1 MSSVVNDIQKHVTT
15 PVGKFVNRNQKR
27 IRIKAIKI
35 LEEPSRSLSP
45 GRNHQ
50 HSNNNNT
57 GGGGNSGG
65 GGSNSDNNN
74 NNKNG
79 EHGGGG
85 GVSSDDADINFVLS
99 EIRSWDVTMPPVK
112 KYKMGGRMIPSVKN
126 TMNKVILGKL
136 LNKKRRITIELY
148 KKATTVS
155 SEQQAT
161 INENGEERERRIFS
175 RLYSKASISN
185 VMSTMEDEDLPPL
198 DDEDY
203 IIFRILKQVKQKGD
217 STSMF
222 DFNDDDDDSQ
232 STASHHLPNG
242 SLDAHSLTTYN
253 ITDYG
258 DGHDEAEFIFRW
270 KERYRTRLSCMEI
283 QNVHTRM
290 IEIQL
295 GIGDDVILRDF
306 CFDNPHEVETFIK
319 VFEKMSELQHER
331 GSRLAMNHQ
340 QTTQNGYNNMNM
352 NMTNHYKS
360 RGGVLGTTPEN
371 EPIGDDNGS
380 GQKNQRA
387 PTIINHRTGS
397 FGGLFSSKKE
407 NKPLP
412 NYVNLLIEIV
422 SATNLPIADLTS
434 SDPYVCVEDG
444 RTEWHRT
451 GVISKS
457 LNPVWTLS
465 TGSLFLIQTTL
476 NDFFEGTNRIEFII
490 KDHDTV
496 GENDI
501 LGSVL
506 VNKNELLAGEGERID
521 YKIRTTQC
529 KGKSHVFVGNKKVRS
544 LYICFVA
551 INIIR
556 RQPGEIRIPVSS
568 LNVLFY
574 FILFYFPFL
583 QMRNTDIP
591 NISHILRYGLKLPQK
606 MKLSLCTRSKLRRV
620 VVC

>member
-1 MSSVVNDIQKHVTT
+1 MSSVVNDIKKHVTA
-15 PVGKFVNRNQKR
+15 PVSKFVNRNQKR
-27 IRIKAIKI
+27 IRSKAIKL
-35 LEEPSRSLSP
+35 LEEPSRSRSNSPSP
-45 GRNHQ
+45 GRNH
-50 HSNNNNT
+50 H
-57 GGGGNSGG
+57 GN
-65 GGSNSDNNN
+65 NNN
-74 NNKNG
+74 NNKGGGGGGNGSNNNNNNKSG

-85 GVSSDDADINFVLS
+85 GGGSSDGDNNFVLS

-112 KYKMGGRMIPSVKN
+112 KYKMGGRMIPGVKN
-126 TMNKVILGKL
+126 TMNKVTLGKV

-148 KKATTVS
+148 KKATTLS
-155 SEQQAT
+155 SEQQPT

-175 RLYSKASISN
+175 KLYRKASVSN
-185 VMSTMEDEDLPPL
+185 VMSTMDDEDLPPL

-203 IIFRILKQVKQKGD
+203 VIFRILKQVKHKGEH

-222 DFNDDDDDSQ
+222 SDDDDDDSQ
-232 STASHHLPNG
+232 STASRHLPNG
-242 SLDAHSLTTYN
+242 SLEAHSLTTYN

-258 DGHDEAEFIFRW
+258 DGYDEAEFTFRW

-283 QNVHTRM
+283 QNVHPRM
-290 IEIQL
+290 IEVQL
-295 GIGDDVILRDF
+295 GVGDDVILRDF

-319 VFEKMSELQHER
+319 VFEKMLELQHER

-340 QTTQNGYNNMNM
+340 QQTTQTQDGYNNMNM
-352 NMTNHYKS
+352 MSNYKS

-371 EPIGDDNGS
+371 EPIGDDGGGGG
-380 GQKNQRA
+380 GQPNQST
-387 PTIINHRTGS
+387 PTIDNHRTGS

-407 NKPLP
+407 NKPPP
-412 NYVNLLIEIV
+412 NSVNLLIEIV

-476 NDFFEGTNRIEFII
+476 NDFFEVTNRIEFII
-490 KDHDTV
+490 KDYDSV

-501 LGSVL
+501 LGTVQ

-521 YKIRTTQC
+521 YELRTSQY
-529 KGKSHVFVGNKKVRS
+529 KGKSRVFVGNKKVRS
-544 LYICFVA
+544 SYIH
-551 INIIR
+551 
-556 RQPGEIRIPVSS
+556 VS
-568 LNVLFY
+568 LHCN
-574 FILFYFPFL
+574 
-583 QMRNTDIP
+583 
-591 NISHILRYGLKLPQK
+591 
-606 MKLSLCTRSKLRRV
+606 
-620 VVC
+620 

>member
-1 MSSVVNDIQKHVTT
+1 MSSIVNDIQKHVTT
-15 PVGKFVNRNQKR
+15 PVSKFVDRSQKR
-27 IRIKAIKI
+27 IRNKAIKI
-35 LEEPSRSLSP
+35 LEEPSRSPSP
-45 GRNHQ
+45 GR
-50 HSNNNNT
+50 NNNT
-57 GGGGNSGG
+57 GGGGNGG
-65 GGSNSDNNN
+65 GGDSNSNN

-85 GVSSDDADINFVLS
+85 GASRDDADDNFVLS
-99 EIRSWDVTMPPVK
+99 QIRSWDVTMPPVK
-112 KYKMGGRMIPSVKN
+112 KYKMGARMIPGVKN
-126 TMNKVILGKL
+126 TINKVALGKV

-148 KKATTVS
+148 KKATALS

-203 IIFRILKQVKQKGD
+203 VIFRILKQVKQKGD
-217 STSMF
+217 ATSMF

-258 DGHDEAEFIFRW
+258 DGYDEAEFTFRW

-283 QNVHTRM
+283 QNVQTRM
-290 IEIQL
+290 IELQL
-295 GIGDDVILRDF
+295 GVGDDVILRDF
-306 CFDNPHEVETFIK
+306 FFDNPHEVETFIK

-331 GSRLAMNHQ
+331 GTRLAMNHQ
-340 QTTQNGYNNMNM
+340 HSSQNGYNNI

-371 EPIGDDNGS
+371 EPIGDDGGS
-380 GQKNQRA
+380 GQQNQRA
-387 PTIINHRTGS
+387 PTIVNHQTGS
-397 FGGLFSSKKE
+397 FGGFFSSTKE

-412 NYVNLLIEIV
+412 NSVNLLIEIV
-422 SATNLPIADLTS
+422 SATNLPIADLNS

-444 RTEWHRT
+444 RKEWHRT

-476 NDFFEGTNRIEFII
+476 NDFFEGTNRIEFIV

-521 YKIRTTQC
+521 YKIKTTQY
-529 KGKSHVFVGNKKVRS
+529 KGKSRVFVGNRKVRS
-544 LYICFVA
+544 LYTCFVA
-551 INIIR
+551 VNII
-556 RQPGEIRIPVSS
+556 
-568 LNVLFY
+568 
-574 FILFYFPFL
+574 
-583 QMRNTDIP
+583 
-591 NISHILRYGLKLPQK
+591 
-606 MKLSLCTRSKLRRV
+606 
-620 VVC
+620 

>member
-1 MSSVVNDIQKHVTT
+1 MSSVVNDIKKHVTT
-15 PVGKFVNRNQKR
+15 PVSKFVNRNQKR
-27 IRIKAIKI
+27 IRNKAIKL
-35 LEEPSRSLSP
+35 LEEPSRSTSP
-45 GRNHQ
+45 GRNH
-50 HSNNNNT
+50 HGNNNNT
-57 GGGGNSGG
+57 GGGGNGGG
-65 GGSNSDNNN
+65 GGSNNNNNNN

-85 GVSSDDADINFVLS
+85 GALCDDADNNFVLS

-112 KYKMGGRMIPSVKN
+112 KYKMGGRMIPSVRN
-126 TMNKVILGKL
+126 TMNKVTLGKL

-148 KKATTVS
+148 KRATTLS
-155 SEQQAT
+155 SEQQAA

-175 RLYSKASISN
+175 KLYSKASISN

-203 IIFRILKQVKQKGD
+203 VIFRILKQVKDNGD
-217 STSMF
+217 SASIF
-222 DFNDDDDDSQ
+222 DYNDDDDDDDSQ

-258 DGHDEAEFIFRW
+258 DGHDEAEFKFRW

-283 QNVHTRM
+283 QNVNTRM

-340 QTTQNGYNNMNM
+340 QTTQNVCNNM
-352 NMTNHYKS
+352 NMTNRYKS
-360 RGGVLGTTPEN
+360 LGGILGTTPED
-371 EPIGDDNGS
+371 EPIGDDGGS
-380 GQKNQRA
+380 GQQNQRA
-387 PTIINHRTGS
+387 PSIVNHRTGS
-397 FGGLFSSKKE
+397 FGGLFSSRKE
-407 NKPLP
+407 NKSLP
-412 NYVNLLIEIV
+412 NSVNLLIEIV

-465 TGSLFLIQTTL
+465 TGSLFLIQATL
-476 NDFFEGTNRIEFII
+476 NDFFETTSRIEFIV
-490 KDHDTV
+490 KDYDTV
-496 GENDI
+496 GGNDI

-506 VNKNELLAGEGERID
+506 VSKNELLAGEGERID
-521 YKIRTTQC
+521 YEIRTTQY

-544 LYICFVA
+544 LYTYFVA
-551 INIIR
+551 ISIIR
-556 RQPGEIRIPVSS
+556 RQPGENRIPVSS
-568 LNVLFY
+568 LTVLFY
-574 FILFYFPFL
+574 LILFYLSFL

-591 NISHILRYGLKLPQK
+591 NISRILRYGLKLPQK